1 MVHLLRLAVF
11 SAFVLL
17 ALATQYPRQ
26 PWRRRRQRVIYF
38 ILFFLAVSLE
48 VGLSRREIWPFS
60 TWTVVSGLSPE
71 KITNYD
77 FEVIAAD
84 GRAVRVDPQVWQP
97 ASDNEILDGW
107 VAWHIDETTP
117 VEREELARFVLGRA
131 ERMRQSIRSGAKR
144 GVNGW
149 LFGPLAAPYMF
160 RRRAIWHSTDDV
172 PAVPFVAVRLV
183 RESWDVRERFRD
195 ESRVSR
201 EIVYELRS
209 Q

>member
-1 MVHLLRLAVF
+1 M
-11 SAFVLL
+11 
-17 ALATQYPRQ
+17 
-26 PWRRRRQRVIYF
+26 
-38 ILFFLAVSLE
+38 
-48 VGLSRREIWPFS
+48 
-60 TWTVVSGLSPE
+60 SGLSPE

-131 ERMRQSIRSGAKR
+131 ERMRQSIRSGARR

-172 PAVPFVAVRLV
+172 PAVRFVAVRLV